1 MCTAIVVKKCFYEMQ
16 SQSNIRIFFW
26 KIGSNFCGRHQRA
39 TPERAYYAKLSLV
52 LITAV
57 FLKDIRVEKIELNL
71 FAKKNEEFFHS

>member
-57 FLKDIRVEKIELNL
+57 FLKENLNC
-71 FAKKNEEFFHS
+71 NNTTNTER